1 MTQRLVLVVGVGR
14 SGTSLLSGVLGQLGL
29 HIPKPEVKAD
39 DTNPRGFGEP
49 RWVVDFHVRQLRKG
63 RVTINDARPT
73 AWATMAET
81 ADDAAVRAELREW
94 LRRELEENPAI
105 VVKDPRTSWFLPL
118 WTRVAAELDVTPD
131 FVTMLRHPAETL
143 TSARKSYGTKLTTA
157 SRAAAWVNVAL
168 ETELA
173 TRGARRAFIRY
184 DDLLAGWRREIS
196 RLGERIAYPELVSPD
211 AQRAAGVDEFVDP
224 TLHRNRV
231 SWDDLDEPVPAN
243 LRAVAETAWERLQ
256 PLAADGDA
264 PATRAALDES
274 RAAYGTLYAEA
285 EAIAQSSVAA
295 ARPRRK
301 QQHAQQAATPPALY
315 VRLAR
320 RVPARY
326 RKRVRR
332 LLRA

>member
-1 MTQRLVLVVGVGR
+1 MSRLVLVVGVGR

-49 RWVVDFHVRQLRKG
+49 RWVVDFHVRNLRKR

-73 AWATMAET
+73 AWATMAQT
-81 ADDAAVRAELREW
+81 ADDANVRAELREW
-94 LRRELEENPAI
+94 LARELAQNGAI

-118 WTRVAAELDVTPD
+118 WTRVAAELRVTPD

-143 TSARKSYGTKLTTA
+143 TSARKSYGTTLTTA

-173 TRGARRAFIRY
+173 TRGSRRAFIRY
-184 DDLLAGWRREIS
+184 DDLLADWRREIA
-196 RLGERIAYPELVSPD
+196 RLGERIACPELVSPD
-211 AQRAAGVDEFVDP
+211 AARAAGVDGFVDP
-224 TLHRNRV
+224 ALHRNRV
-231 SWDDLDEPVPAN
+231 SWADLDEPVPAA
-243 LRAVAETAWERLQ
+243 LRAVAEAAWEGLQ
-256 PLAADGDA
+256 PLAADGDT
-264 PATRAALDES
+264 PATLTALDDS

-285 EAIAQSSVAA
+285 EAIAQSSILA

-301 QQHAQQAATPPALY
+301 QSKQAPAQPPTLY

-332 LLRA
+332 LLRT

>member
-1 MTQRLVLVVGVGR
+1 MSPRLVLVVGVGR

-49 RWVVDFHVRQLRKG
+49 RWVVDFHVRNLRKR
-63 RVTINDARPT
+63 RVTINDARPA
-73 AWATMAET
+73 AWATMAQT
-81 ADDAAVRAELREW
+81 AEDAAVRAELREW
-94 LRRELEENPAI
+94 LARELDANGAI

-118 WTRVAAELDVTPD
+118 WTQVAAELNVTPD

-143 TSARKSYGTKLTTA
+143 TSARKSYGTTLTTA
-157 SRAAAWVNVAL
+157 SRAAAWANVAL

-184 DDLLAGWRREIS
+184 DDLLAGWRREIA

-211 AQRAAGVDEFVDP
+211 AARAAGVDGFVDP

-231 SWDDLDEPVPAN
+231 SWDDLDEPVPAA

-256 PLAADGDA
+256 PLAADGDR
-264 PATRAALDES
+264 PETLAALDDS
-274 RAAYGTLYAEA
+274 RAAYGALYGEA
-285 EAIAQSSVAA
+285 EAIAQSSVVA
-295 ARPRRK
+295 ARPRRSK
-301 QQHAQQAATPPALY
+301 QAKPAPAPAPTLY